1 MFIFYA
7 SGIQTSQKKIVAPLE
22 LLMVIRISEAFISI
36 YSINLW
42 NI

>member
-7 SGIQTSQKKIVAPLE
+7 SGIQTSQKKIVAPPG
-22 LLMVIRISEAFISI
+22 LLMVIRISEA
-36 YSINLW
+36 SINLW